1 MVTQHHVDHVDQVPQ
16 GWSQKDAH
24 LVAHTQLAEDLE
36 IPELEDLD
44 AHLAEIHLALA
55 EIHLAPEGIA
65 LSHSCL
71 SKEQPLQPPL
81 LGAIH

>member
-1 MVTQHHVDHVDQVPQ
+1 MVDN
-16 GWSQKDAH
+16 
-24 LVAHTQLAEDLE
+24 TQLAEDLE

-44 AHLAEIHLALA
+44 AHLAAEIHLALA

-71 SKEQPLQPPL
+71 SQEQPLEPPL